1 MPIRLD
7 IKKKLSVSSERVKS
21 VDIHPT
27 ESWALAALYSGNV
40 TIWDYESGS
49 NVKTFEVSELPVRC
63 AKFITRKQWFVA
75 SSDDMRLRVYNYNTM
90 EKIKDFEA
98 HSDYIRYVEVHPTL
112 PYFLTSSDD
121 MTIKCWDWDRGFDC
135 TQLFEGHAHY
145 VMMVKFNPKD
155 TNTFA
160 TASLDRSIKVWGLGS
175 PLPHYTLEGHERGVN
190 CIDYY
195 PSGDKPYILS
205 GADDR
210 TVKIWDYQTKS
221 IVHSLD
227 GHSHN
232 ICAVLFHPKLPLIC
246 SASEDG
252 TVRLWQS
259 TTYRAETTLNYGMER
274 AWALAA
280 TRETT
285 KLAIGFDEGCVVV
298 ELGSDDAVVSMD
310 GTGKVV
316 WAKNNEI
323 QTTNVRG
330 LAGGDDDD
338 ALPDGER
345 LPVVPRD
352 LGACEL
358 YPQSIKHNC
367 NGRFI
372 AVCGDGEF
380 IIYTAQALRN
390 KAFGQAIDFVW
401 SATGTGDYA
410 IRESANR
417 VKFFKNFKESKAIKP
432 ATASAD
438 GLFGGHLLG
447 VKGGDS
453 AVLFYDWDSGEFVR
467 KIDVAPK
474 EVYWSDSGN
483 LVLIATEDSAY
494 VLSYNAAVTASAI
507 AMGQVNPEDGVDGSF
522 DLLFEINDTISSGEW
537 VGDCFIYCNNAGRL
551 NYSVGGKIQTLVHLD
566 TNSSGATM
574 HSVLGYLAKEDRVYL
589 VDKSLNIVSYRVML
603 AVLQYQ
609 TAVMRGDFDAANE
622 LLGGIPESEY
632 TTIAR
637 FLEAQGFKEEALE
650 VTTDDDHKFD
660 LALELGK
667 IDIAHEL
674 MNQTPAEEKN
684 SIDTMTKWKKLSD
697 AALKISDFDLTEA
710 CSLAS
715 DDFPGLLLLYSAIG
729 NFEGMENLAKMALEK
744 GKTNIAFVSYLL
756 TGNVEEC
763 ANLLVATNRLP
774 EAAFFA
780 RTYLPSRVDEIV
792 SLWKS
797 DLSKVSETAANSLAG
812 PATNPELFPDSDVA
826 LQVEQMFL
834 AQREAT
840 KATGIAASD
849 YPTAKEDLNLDLIAL
864 VKSQGGGAPAQPP
877 PPAPAAVAPPPPPPP
892 APAAD
897 GGDDTAAAAEAEKA
911 AQAKALEEARLAQE
925 AALAAAE
932 AEKAAQAKALEEAR
946 LAQEAEA
953 ARIAAEEAAAAEAAR
968 IAAEEEE
975 KALAEAKA
983 AEDNMDDFGEDW

>member
-1 MPIRLD
+1 
-7 IKKKLSVSSERVKS
+7 
-21 VDIHPT
+21 
-27 ESWALAALYSGNV
+27 
-40 TIWDYESGS
+40 
-49 NVKTFEVSELPVRC
+49 
-63 AKFITRKQWFVA
+63 
-75 SSDDMRLRVYNYNTM
+75 MRLRVYNYNTM

-98 HSDYIRYVEVHPTL
+98 HSDYIRYVEVHPSL

-160 TASLDRSIKVWGLGS
+160 SASLDRSIKVWGLGS

-190 CIDYY
+190 CVDYY

-323 QTTNVRG
+323 QTTTVKG

-410 IRESANR
+410 IRESVNR
-417 VKFFKNFKESKAIKP
+417 VKFFKNFKESRAIFVLL
-432 ATASAD
+432 SAD
-438 GLFGGHLLG
+438 ALYGGHLLG

-483 LVLIATEDSAY
+483 LVLIACEDSAY
-494 VLSYNAAVTASAI
+494 VLSYNAAATASAI
-507 AMGQVNPEDGVDGSF
+507 TMGQVSPEDGVDGSF
-522 DLLFEINDTISSGEW
+522 DLLFEINDTITSGQW
-537 VGDCFIYCNNAGRL
+537 VGDCFIYCNNSGRL

-566 TNSSGATM
+566 TSSSGATM

-622 LLGGIPESEY
+622 LLASIPESEY

-674 MNQTPAEEKN
+674 MKQTPADEKN
-684 SIDTMTKWKKLSD
+684 SIDTMAKWKKLSD
-697 AALKISDFDLTEA
+697 AALKISDFELTEA

-715 DDFPGLLLLYSAIG
+715 DDFPGLLLLYSAVG
-729 NFEGMENLAKMALEK
+729 NFEGMEQLAKMAQEK

-763 ANLLVATNRLP
+763 ANLLIATNRLP

-780 RTYLPSRVDEIV
+780 RTYLPSRVEEIV
-792 SLWKS
+792 SLWKD
-797 DLSKVSETAANSLAG
+797 DLSKVSETAANALAD
-812 PATNPELFPDSDVA
+812 PTSNPELFPDRDVA
-826 LQVEQMFL
+826 LQVEQMFI

-840 KATGIAASD
+840 KATGISSSD
-849 YPTAKEDLNLDLIAL
+849 YPTAKDDLDLDLIAL
-864 VKSQGGGAPAQPP
+864 IKSQGGGGPPPTPAA
-877 PPAPAAVAPPPPPPP
+877 PPAPPPIEPVVNDPGD
-892 APAAD
+892 D
-897 GGDDTAAAAEAEKA
+897 GGAAEAEAA
-911 AQAKALEEARLAQE
+911 AQA
-925 AALAAAE
+925 
-932 AEKAAQAKALEEAR
+932 QAM
-946 LAQEAEA
+946 EA
-953 ARIAAEEAAAAEAAR
+953 ARIAQEAEQKRLIEQQKLEQQRLADEAAAARLAEEQRAAQAAAEEAAR
-968 IAAEEEE
+968 IAAEEEA
-975 KALAEAKA
+975 KAAAEAAKA
-983 AEDNMDDFGEDW
+983 AEDNMYDFGDDW

>member
-7 IKKKLSVSSERVKS
+7 IKKKLSVTSERVKS

-75 SSDDMRLRVYNYNTM
+75 SSDDMRIRVYNYNTM
-90 EKIKDFEA
+90 EKVKDFEA
-98 HSDYIRYVEVHPTL
+98 HGDYIRYVEVHPSL
-112 PYFLTSSDD
+112 PYFLSSSDD
-121 MTIKCWDWDRGFDC
+121 MTIKCWDWDRNFDC
-135 TQLFEGHAHY
+135 TSVYEGHAHY

-155 TNTFA
+155 SNTFA
-160 TASLDRSIKVWGLGS
+160 SASLDRSIKVWGLGS
-175 PLPHYTLEGHERGVN
+175 PVPHYTLEGHERGVN
-190 CIDYY
+190 CVDYY

-221 IVHSLD
+221 IVHSLE
-227 GHSHN
+227 GHTHN
-232 ICAVLFHPKLPLIC
+232 VCSVMFHPKLPLIC

-323 QTTNVRG
+323 QTTSVKG
-330 LAGGDDDD
+330 LATTGEDEEI
-338 ALPDGER
+338 ADGER

-352 LGACEL
+352 LGSCEL

-367 NGRFI
+367 NGRFV

-401 SATGTGDYA
+401 SAAGTGDYA
-410 IRESANR
+410 IRESISKI
-417 VKFFKNFKESKAIKP
+417 KFFKNFKESRAIKP
-432 ATASAD
+432 ATTSAD
-438 GLFGGHLLG
+438 ALYGGHLLG

-453 AVLFYDWDSGEFVR
+453 AVLFYDWDSGEFIR

-483 LVLIATEDSAY
+483 LVLIACEESAY
-494 VLSYNAAVTASAI
+494 VLSYNAQVTASAI
-507 AMGQVNPEDGVDGSF
+507 AMGQVSPEDGVDGSF
-522 DLLFEINDTISSGEW
+522 DLLYEISDNITSGQW

-566 TNSSGATM
+566 TSSSGQTM
-574 HSVLGYLAKEDRVYL
+574 HRVLGYLAKEDRVYL
-589 VDKSLNIVSYRVML
+589 VDKSLNIVSYKVML

-622 LLGGIPESEY
+622 LLSIIPDTEY
-632 TTIAR
+632 TRVAR
-637 FLEAQGFKEEALE
+637 FLESQGFKEEALE
-650 VTTDDDHKFD
+650 VTTDADHKFD
-660 LALELGK
+660 LSLELGK
-667 IDIAHEL
+667 IEIAHAL
-674 MNQTPAEEKN
+674 MGDTPEEEKD
-684 SIDTMTKWKKLSD
+684 STDTMTKWKKLSD
-697 AALKISDFDLTEA
+697 AALKTNDFELTEA
-710 CSLAS
+710 ASLAS
-715 DDFPGLLLLYSAIG
+715 DDYPGLLLLYSAIG
-729 NFEGMENLAKMALEK
+729 NFAGMEELAKRAQAD
-744 GKTNIAFVSYLL
+744 GKNNVSFIAYLL
-756 TGNVEEC
+756 TGNVEAC
-763 ANLLVATNRLP
+763 ADLLISTNRLP

-780 RTYLPSRVDEIV
+780 RTYLPSRVEEIV
-792 SLWKS
+792 SLWKA
-797 DLSKVSETAANSLAG
+797 DLMKVSETAANSLAD
-812 PATNPELFPDSDVA
+812 PAAHPELFPDRDVA
-826 LQVEQMFL
+826 LQVEKMFM

-840 KATGIAASD
+840 KGSGIPSTD
-849 YPTAKEDLNLDLIAL
+849 YPTAKDDLDLDLIAL
-864 VKSQGGGAPAQPP
+864 VKSQGAK
-877 PPAPAAVAPPPPPPP
+877 AAAPPPPPPI
-892 APAAD
+892 APTPTGDATADADAIKEAENARREEMKRRQEEAKRAAEIEAAKKREEAER
-897 GGDDTAAAAEAEKA
+897 AAAAKA
-911 AQAKALEEARLAQE
+911 AEEAAKAAEEAR
-925 AALAAAE
+925 
-932 AEKAAQAKALEEAR
+932 
-946 LAQEAEA
+946 
-953 ARIAAEEAAAAEAAR
+953 IAEEAAAAATAEAA
-968 IAAEEEE
+968 
-975 KALAEAKA
+975 AKA
-983 AEDNMDDFGEDW
+983 EQEAMKDSMDDFGDDW